1 MEPIRPP
8 RTVKFYHL
16 MRMATK
22 SGLNI
27 SACGTSPASNY
38 AGTGVY
44 LTLQDAEHQ
53 RTLET
58 LKDTEGGTNSYHIF
72 ELEFP
77 NPVYRE

>member
-1 MEPIRPP
+1 
-8 RTVKFYHL
+8 
-16 MRMATK
+16 MATK

-77 NPVYRE
+77 NPVYREWYSTTLNN